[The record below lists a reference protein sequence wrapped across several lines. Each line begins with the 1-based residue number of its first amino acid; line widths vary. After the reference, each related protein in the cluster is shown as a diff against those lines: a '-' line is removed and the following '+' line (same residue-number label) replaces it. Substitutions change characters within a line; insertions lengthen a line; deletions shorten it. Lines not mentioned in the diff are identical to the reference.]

1 MSIYDDIK
9 VNLEHTSEC
18 SAFANCLNVNFEKPF
33 MVLGLIGAVLL
44 IVYQSLGRYIF
55 AKYFPTM
62 HIPFWTEELARF
74 LFIGSTY
81 SAIPLTV
88 KNRENI
94 RVDVVYD
101 KFSPRWRSIL
111 WMYSDIAFIVMAGSI
126 FYTSLGY
133 IHMQW
138 EFEQQTAALRIPY
151 YIPYAILPIGFG
163 LMVVRLIQDIF
174 VELKVSYFKDF
185 CIALLLIAVSIAP
198 IYVIEDLNVLALL
211 FGYFVLLLVLGV
223 PISICLGLATL
234 ATIIGADSLPIDYI
248 AQVPFI
254 AIDSLPIMAI
264 PFFIAAGVLMGAGG
278 LSKRLLNLA
287 DYFMGSL
294 PGGIALVSIAA
305 SMFFAAISG
314 SGPATVAAIG
324 MITIPAMIERG
335 YDKFFAGVVVAAAGA
350 IGVMIPPSNPFVVYG
365 VTAQQSIGSLFMG
378 GIIPGIL
385 TGLALMVYTYFY
397 SKKKGWKGIPR
408 EKNTKELIKVLWD
421 AKWALL
427 VPVIILGGIY
437 GGIMTP
443 TEAAAVAAF
452 YGLIAGMFLYGELTF
467 KSLGDYLSEAVT
479 SSSAIIILIAMATLF
494 GNIMAIESVP
504 ESIAE
509 LMLSFSN
516 NKYVIL
522 IIINIFLLFVGTFME
537 ALAAIVILTPVL
549 LPVMIQLGVNPVHFG
564 IIMVVNLA
572 IGFVTPPVGVNLFV
586 AGTITGCKLTDL
598 AVAVVPLLII
608 MVAVLLLITYIP
620 AIPMCLV

>member
-174 VELKVSYFKDF
+174 VELKVSCFKDF